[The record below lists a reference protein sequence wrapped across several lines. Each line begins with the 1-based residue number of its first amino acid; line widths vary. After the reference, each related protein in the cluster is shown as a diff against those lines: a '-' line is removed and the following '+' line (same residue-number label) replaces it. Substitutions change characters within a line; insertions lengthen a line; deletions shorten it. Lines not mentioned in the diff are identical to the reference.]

1 MGKVGMARLGSWE
14 RWEVGEVRKLG
25 KVGGW

>member
-1 MGKVGMARLGSWE
+1 MGKAGVVRLGSWE
-14 RWEVGEVRKLG
+14 RWKVGEVRKLG